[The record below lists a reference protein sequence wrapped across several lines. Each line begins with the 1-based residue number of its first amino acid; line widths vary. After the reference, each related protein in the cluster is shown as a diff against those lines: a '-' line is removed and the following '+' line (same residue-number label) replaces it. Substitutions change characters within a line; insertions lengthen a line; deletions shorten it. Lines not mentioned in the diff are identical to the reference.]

1 MEPASGGPA
10 VEGEG
15 SLDELAQ
22 AIDEQERDERS
33 LRFMLKVYF
42 SFRGGALKLLAASF
56 LSAIGGGMSWF
67 VLILYIYEL
76 FPHLTNVTVIFSISS
91 WVSAFLFFPGG
102 LLVDRFERRRV
113 LAFSLL
119 LGASAM
125 VVFAISQFL
134 WMIVL
139 GQVLNG
145 MMMSIN
151 RPVIQAMMTEK
162 TSDRRR
168 KYLFSMQS
176 VVAMF
181 GVAIASSLAG
191 VWTIAADAWFG
202 FDLETS
208 YRYMFLAAAVAN
220 IVAMF
225 VALTIRAGEEGRE
238 SKAEELPSLVD
249 AEVDDAEAR
258 RKGLIFIVKFSI
270 PMMMIGF
277 GAGFVVPFF
286 QLYYKLKFDVEVAE
300 IAWLFAATQ
309 IAMALSFL
317 LIPNLAE
324 RKGTPRAIIATQGFA
339 VVNLAIIPFAPT
351 FYLAAPFHLMRM
363 ALMNASTPIQS
374 SLMMGAVRPVDR
386 GKAAAI
392 GAIMWTVTNSLSQ
405 TLAGWVM
412 DTYGLDAPFII
423 AITFYS
429 SAVVLFWYFF
439 RNVDEM

>member
-1 MEPASGGPA
+1 VAEQDGPLDDLTTSLEPE
-10 VEGEG
+10 VE
-15 SLDELAQ
+15 
-22 AIDEQERDERS
+22 DERS
-33 LRFMLKVYF
+33 LRYMLGVYF
-42 SFRGGALKLLAASF
+42 SFKGGSLKLLGVSF

-76 FPHLTNVTVIFSISS
+76 FPHLTNVTVIFSVSS
-91 WVSAFLFFPGG
+91 WVSVFLFFPGG
-102 LLVDRFERRRV
+102 MLVDRFEHRRV

-125 VVFAISQFL
+125 VVFAIAEFL
-134 WMIVL
+134 WMIIL

-145 MMMSIN
+145 MMMSLN

-176 VVAMF
+176 MVSML
-181 GVAIASSLAG
+181 GVAIASTMAG
-191 VWTIAADAWFG
+191 IWSIAAASWFG

-220 IVAMF
+220 VVALF
-225 VALTIRAGEEGRE
+225 AALTIRTGEEGRE
-238 SKAEELPSLVD
+238 SKAEVLPSLVD
-249 AEVDDAEAR
+249 DQVDDAEAR
-258 RKGLIFIVKFSI
+258 RRGLKFIVRFSV

-286 QLYYKLKFDVEVAE
+286 QLYYRLKFDVEISE

-317 LIPNLAE
+317 LVPNLAE
-324 RKGTPRAIIATQGFA
+324 RKGTPRTILATQGAA
-339 VVNLAIIPFAPT
+339 VVNLAIIPFAPM
-351 FYLAAPFHLMRM
+351 FIIAAPFHLMRM
-363 ALMNASTPIQS
+363 ALMNASTPIQN
-374 SLMMGAVRPVDR
+374 SLMMGAVRPIDR
-386 GKAAAI
+386 GKAAAV
-392 GAIMWTVTNSLSQ
+392 GGIMWTVTNSASQ
-405 TLAGWVM
+405 TMAGYVM

-429 SAVVLFWYFF
+429 FAVFLFWYWF
-439 RNVDEM
+439 RNVGEM

>member
-1 MEPASGGPA
+1 MTGGDSSPDE
-10 VEGEG
+10 VVGPEEDEGRG
-15 SLDELAQ
+15 Q
-22 AIDEQERDERS
+22 VQS
-33 LRFMLKVYF
+33 LRYTLSIYF
-42 SFRGGALKLLAASF
+42 SFRGGALKLIGLSF
-56 LSAIGGGMSWF
+56 LTSIGGGMSWF

-76 FPHLTNVTVIFSISS
+76 FPHLTNVTVIFSLSS

-102 LLVDRFERRRV
+102 MLVDRYEHKRV
-113 LAFSLL
+113 LAFSIL

-125 VVFAISQFL
+125 VMFAIAQFL

-145 MMMSIN
+145 MMMAIN

-191 VWTIAADAWFG
+191 VWTLAAQSWFG
-202 FDLETS
+202 MDLETA
-208 YRYMFLAAAVAN
+208 YRYMFWAAAAAN
-220 IVAMF
+220 VLAMF
-225 VALTIRAGEEGRE
+225 VALTIRSGEEGRE
-238 SKAEELPSLVD
+238 SKEEKLPSLVD
-249 AEVDDAEAR
+249 DEVDDDEAR
-258 RKGLIFIVKFSI
+258 RRGLKFIVRFSV

-286 QLYYKLKFDVEVAE
+286 QLYYKLKFDVEVSE
-300 IAWLFAATQ
+300 IAWLFAGTQ

-324 RKGTPRAIIATQGFA
+324 RRGTPGAILATQGFA

-363 ALMNASTPIQS
+363 ALMNASTPIQN

-392 GAIMWTVTNSLSQ
+392 GAIMWTVTNSASQ
-405 TLAGWVM
+405 TMAGYVM

-429 SAVVLFWYFF
+429 SAVFLFWYWF
-439 RNVDEM
+439 RNVGEM

>member
-1 MEPASGGPA
+1 
-10 VEGEG
+10 VEGDG
-15 SLDELAQ
+15 HLDDLAKSLEPSD
-22 AIDEQERDERS
+22 DERS
-33 LRFMLKVYF
+33 LRYMLKVYF
-42 SFRGGALKLLAASF
+42 SFRGGSRKLLGVSF

-76 FPHLTNVTVIFSISS
+76 FPHLTNVTVIFSVSS

-102 LLVDRFERRRV
+102 LLVDRFEHRRV
-113 LAFSLL
+113 LAFSLM

-125 VVFAISQFL
+125 VVFSISQFL
-134 WMIVL
+134 WMILL

-145 MMMSIN
+145 MMQSIN

-191 VWTIAADAWFG
+191 VWTITAETLFD

-208 YRYMFLAAAVAN
+208 YRYMFMGAAIAN
-220 IVAMF
+220 VIAMF
-225 VALTIRAGEEGRE
+225 VALSIRPGEEGRE

-249 AEVDDAEAR
+249 AEVDDDEAR
-258 RKGLIFIVKFSI
+258 RRGLRFIVKFSV

-286 QLYYKLKFDVEVAE
+286 QLYYKIKFDVEISE

-317 LIPNLAE
+317 LVPNLAE
-324 RKGTPRAIIATQGFA
+324 RKGTPRAILATQGFA

-363 ALMNASTPIQS
+363 ALMNASTPIQG

-412 DTYGLDAPFII
+412 DTYGLDAPFLI

-429 SAVVLFWYFF
+429 SAVFIFWYWF
-439 RNVDEM
+439 RNVGEM

>member
-1 MEPASGGPA
+1 MAEQDGP
-10 VEGEG
+10 
-15 SLDELAQ
+15 LDELA
-22 AIDEQERDERS
+22 ESLEKKEEEEKS
-33 LRFMLKVYF
+33 LRFMLSVYF
-42 SFRGGALKLLAASF
+42 SFRGGALRLLSVSF

-67 VLILYIYEL
+67 VLILYIYVL
-76 FPHLTNVTVIFSISS
+76 FPNLTNVTVIFSVSS

-102 LLVDRFERRRV
+102 MLVDRFEHRRV
-113 LAFSLL
+113 LAFSIL

-125 VVFAISQFL
+125 VVFAISQVL
-134 WMIVL
+134 WMIIL
-139 GQVLNG
+139 GQALNG
-145 MMMSIN
+145 MMQSIN
-151 RPVIQAMMTEK
+151 RPVVQAMMTEK
-162 TSDRRR
+162 ISDRRR

-176 VVAMF
+176 VVAMI
-181 GVAIASSLAG
+181 GVAIASSMAG
-191 VWTIAADAWFG
+191 VWTIAAQNWFDM
-202 FDLETS
+202 DLETA

-220 IVAMF
+220 VVAMF
-225 VALTIRAGEEGRE
+225 VALTIRSGEEGRE
-238 SKAEELPSLVD
+238 SKAEKLPSLVD
-249 AEVDDAEAR
+249 DDVDDDEAR
-258 RKGLIFIVKFSI
+258 RRGLKFIVKFSV

-286 QLYYKLKFDVEVAE
+286 QLYYFVKFDVEISE

-309 IAMALSFL
+309 LAMALSFL

-324 RKGTPRAIIATQGFA
+324 RKGTPRAIVATQGFA

-351 FYLAAPFHLMRM
+351 FYIAAPFHLMRM
-363 ALMNASTPIQS
+363 SLMNASTPIQG

-429 SAVVLFWYFF
+429 SAVFLFWYWF
-439 RNVDEM
+439 RNVGEM

>member
-1 MEPASGGPA
+1 LDKDKS
-10 VEGEG
+10 
-15 SLDELAQ
+15 SLEELA
-22 AIDEQERDERS
+22 DSLETEEDERR
-33 LRFMLKVYF
+33 LRYMLGVYF
-42 SFRGGALKLLAASF
+42 SFRGGSRKLLGVSF

-67 VLILYIYEL
+67 VLILYIHEL
-76 FPHLTNVTVIFSISS
+76 FPHLTNVTVIFSVSS

-102 LLVDRFERRRV
+102 MLVDRFEHRRV

-125 VVFAISQFL
+125 MVFAISQLL
-134 WMIVL
+134 WMILL

-191 VWTIAADAWFG
+191 VWTIAAEGWFG

-208 YRYMFLAAAVAN
+208 YRYMFIGAAVAN
-220 IVAMF
+220 VMAMF
-225 VALTIRAGEEGRE
+225 MSLTITIGEEGRE

-249 AEVDDAEAR
+249 DIEDDAEAR
-258 RKGLIFIVKFSI
+258 KRGFKFIVKFSI

-286 QLYYKLKFDVEVAE
+286 QLYYKLKFDVAISE

-317 LIPNLAE
+317 LVPNLAE
-324 RKGTPRAIIATQGFA
+324 RKGTPRAILATQSFA
-339 VVNLAIIPFAPT
+339 VANLAIIPFAPT

-363 ALMNASTPIQS
+363 ALMNASTPIQG

-386 GKAAAI
+386 GKAAAV

-405 TLAGWVM
+405 TLAGYVM
-412 DTYGLDAPFII
+412 DTQGYDAPFII

-429 SAVVLFWYFF
+429 AAVFLFWFWF
-439 RNVDEM
+439 RNVGEM

>member
-1 MEPASGGPA
+1 M
-10 VEGEG
+10 EGERS
-15 SLDELAQ
+15 SLDELSDSLER
-22 AIDEQERDERS
+22 DERPDERS
-33 LRFMLKVYF
+33 LRYMLQVYF
-42 SFRGGALKLLAASF
+42 SFRGGALRLLGLSF
-56 LSAIGGGMSWF
+56 LTSIGGGMSWF

-102 LLVDRFERRRV
+102 MLVDRYEHKRV
-113 LAFSLL
+113 LAFSIL

-125 VVFAISQFL
+125 VVFAIAQFL

-191 VWTIAADAWFG
+191 VWTIAAQNMFAM
-202 FDLETS
+202 DLETA
-208 YRYMFLAAAVAN
+208 YRYMFLAAAVADVMA
-220 IVAMF
+220 IS
-225 VALTIRAGEEGRE
+225 VALTIRTGEEGRE
-238 SKAEELPSLVD
+238 SKEEKLPSLVD
-249 AEVDDAEAR
+249 DDVDDDEAR
-258 RKGLIFIVKFSI
+258 RRGLKFIVRFSI

-286 QLYYKLKFDVEVAE
+286 QLYYKLKFDVEVSE

-309 IAMALSFL
+309 LAMAMSFL

-351 FYLAAPFHLMRM
+351 FYIAAPFHLMRM

-392 GAIMWTVTNSLSQ
+392 GAIMWTVTNSASQ
-405 TLAGWVM
+405 TMAGWVM

-429 SAVVLFWYFF
+429 MAVVLFWYWF
-439 RNVDEM
+439 RNVGEM

>member
-1 MEPASGGPA
+1 MAGGEASPEEPVP
-10 VEGEG
+10 
-15 SLDELAQ
+15 D
-22 AIDEQERDERS
+22 IDRSEERS

-42 SFRGGALKLLAASF
+42 SFRGGALRLLGLSF
-56 LSAIGGGMSWF
+56 LTSIGGGMSWF

-76 FPHLTNVTVIFSISS
+76 FPHLTNVTVIFSVSS

-102 LLVDRFERRRV
+102 MLVDRYERKRV
-113 LAFSLL
+113 LAFSIL

-125 VVFAISQFL
+125 LVFAISQFL
-134 WMIVL
+134 WMIIL

-145 MMMSIN
+145 MMMAIN

-181 GVAIASSLAG
+181 GVAIASSMAG
-191 VWTIAADAWFG
+191 VWTLAAQNWFG
-202 FDLETS
+202 MDLETA
-208 YRYMFLAAAVAN
+208 YRYMFLGAAVSNVLAL
-220 IVAMF
+220 F
-225 VALTIRAGEEGRE
+225 VALTIRPGEEGRE
-238 SKAEELPSLVD
+238 SKEEELPSLVD
-249 AEVDDAEAR
+249 EDVDDAEAR
-258 RKGLIFIVKFSI
+258 RRGLKFIVRFSV

-286 QLYYKLKFDVEVAE
+286 QLYYKLKFDVDVSE

-309 IAMALSFL
+309 VAMAMSFL

-324 RKGTPRAIIATQGFA
+324 RRGTPGAILATQGFA

-363 ALMNASTPIQS
+363 ALMNASTPIQN

-392 GAIMWTVTNSLSQ
+392 GAIMWTVTNSASQ
-405 TLAGWVM
+405 TLAGYVM

-429 SAVVLFWYFF
+429 TAVVLFWYWF
-439 RNVDEM
+439 RNVGEM

>member
-1 MEPASGGPA
+1 MAGQKTPLEDLSETIEAMDN
-10 VEGEG
+10 E
-15 SLDELAQ
+15 DK
-22 AIDEQERDERS
+22 RS
-33 LRFMLKVYF
+33 LKFTLSVYT
-42 SFRGGALKLLAASF
+42 SFRGGARRLLGLSF
-56 LSAIGGGMSWF
+56 LTSIGGGMSWF
-67 VLILYIYEL
+67 VLILYIYVL
-76 FPHLTNVTVIFSISS
+76 FPDLTDVTVIFSVSS
-91 WVSAFLFFPGG
+91 WVSALLFFPGG
-102 LLVDRFERRRV
+102 MLVDRYKHNRV
-113 LAFSLL
+113 LAFAIL

-125 VVFAISQFL
+125 MVFAISEFL
-134 WMIVL
+134 WMIIL

-145 MMMSIN
+145 MMQAIN

-168 KYLFSMQS
+168 KYLFSAQS

-181 GVAIASSLAG
+181 GVAVASSLAG
-191 VWTIAADAWFG
+191 AWTLAARNWFG
-202 FDLETS
+202 MDLEMA
-208 YRYMFLAAAVAN
+208 YRYMFLAAALAN
-220 IVAMF
+220 IIAMF

-238 SKAEELPSLVD
+238 RKDEKLPSLVD
-249 AEVDDAEAR
+249 EEVDDSEAR
-258 RKGLIFIVKFSI
+258 KRGLAFIVKFSF

-286 QLYYKLKFDVEVAE
+286 QLYYQEKFQVDVSE

-324 RKGTPRAIIATQGFA
+324 RRGTPGAIVATQGFA

-351 FYLAAPFHLMRM
+351 FYIAAPFHLMRM
-363 ALMNASTPIQS
+363 ALMNASTPIQN

-392 GAIMWTVTNSLSQ
+392 GAIMWTVTNSASQ
-405 TLAGWVM
+405 TMAGYVM

-423 AITFYS
+423 AISFYS
-429 SAVVLFWYFF
+429 AAVFLFWYWF
-439 RNVDEM
+439 RNVGEM

>member
-1 MEPASGGPA
+1 M
-10 VEGEG
+10 EGERS
-15 SLDELAQ
+15 SLDDLSDSIEREERP
-22 AIDEQERDERS
+22 DEQS
-33 LRFMLKVYF
+33 LRYMLQVYF
-42 SFRGGALKLLAASF
+42 SFRGGALKLLGLSF
-56 LSAIGGGMSWF
+56 LTAIGGGMSWF

-102 LLVDRFERRRV
+102 MLVDRYEHKRV
-113 LAFSLL
+113 LAFSIL

-125 VVFAISQFL
+125 VVFAIAQFL

-191 VWTIAADAWFG
+191 VWTIAAQSWFDM
-202 FDLETS
+202 DLETA

-220 IVAMF
+220 VMAMF
-225 VALTIRAGEEGRE
+225 VAITIRTGEEGRG
-238 SKAEELPSLVD
+238 SKEEELPSLVD
-249 AEVDDAEAR
+249 DDVDDDEAR
-258 RKGLIFIVKFSI
+258 RRGLKFIVRFSI

-286 QLYYKLKFDVEVAE
+286 QLYYKLKFDVEVSE

-392 GAIMWTVTNSLSQ
+392 GAIMWTVTNSASQ
-405 TLAGWVM
+405 TMAGWVM

-429 SAVVLFWYFF
+429 TAVVLFWYWF
-439 RNVDEM
+439 RNVGEM

>member
-1 MEPASGGPA
+1 VEPAGGGPGA
-10 VEGEG
+10 EHEAP
-15 SLDELAQ
+15 LEELA
-22 AIDEQERDERS
+22 ETLEPREDERS
-33 LRFMLKVYF
+33 LRYMLSVYF
-42 SFRGGALKLLAASF
+42 SFKGGSRKLLGVSF
-56 LSAIGGGMSWF
+56 LASIGGGMSWF

-76 FPHLTNVTVIFSISS
+76 FPHLTNVTVIFSVSS

-102 LLVDRFERRRV
+102 LLVDRYEHKRV
-113 LAFSLL
+113 LAFSIL

-134 WMIVL
+134 WMIIL

-145 MMMSIN
+145 MMQSIN
-151 RPVIQAMMTEK
+151 RPVVQAMMTEK

-191 VWTIAADAWFG
+191 VWTIAAANWFG

-208 YRYMFLAAAVAN
+208 YRYMFLGAACSNV
-220 IVAMF
+220 VAMV
-225 VALTIRAGEEGRE
+225 VALTIRSGEEGRE
-238 SKAEELPSLVD
+238 SKAEALPSFVD
-249 AEVDDAEAR
+249 EEVDDAEAR
-258 RKGLIFIVKFSI
+258 KRGLLFIVRFSV

-286 QLYYKLKFDVEVAE
+286 QLYYRLKFDVEISE

-317 LIPNLAE
+317 LVPNLAE
-324 RKGTPRAIIATQGFA
+324 RKGTPRAILATQGFA

-351 FYLAAPFHLMRM
+351 FYIAAPFHLMRM

-405 TLAGWVM
+405 TMAGWVM
-412 DTYGLDAPFII
+412 DSYGLDAPFII

-429 SAVVLFWYFF
+429 SAVVLFWYWF
-439 RNVDEM
+439 RNVGEM

>member
-1 MEPASGGPA
+1 M
-10 VEGEG
+10 EGEKS
-15 SLDELAQ
+15 SLDELSETLEDKA
-22 AIDEQERDERS
+22 DERS
-33 LRFMLKVYF
+33 LRYMLSVYF
-42 SFRGGALKLLAASF
+42 SFRGGALKLLGLSF
-56 LSAIGGGMSWF
+56 LTAIGGGMSWF

-76 FPHLTNVTVIFSISS
+76 FPHLTNVTVIFSVSS

-102 LLVDRFERRRV
+102 MLVDRFEHKRV
-113 LAFSLL
+113 LAFSIL

-125 VVFAISQFL
+125 IVFAIAQEL

-139 GQVLNG
+139 GQVFNG
-145 MMMSIN
+145 MMMAIN

-191 VWTIAADAWFG
+191 VWTIVGENMFG

-225 VALTIRAGEEGRE
+225 VAMTVRTGEEGRE
-238 SKAEELPSLVD
+238 SKDEELPSLVD
-249 AEVDDAEAR
+249 DDVDDDEAR
-258 RKGLIFIVKFSI
+258 KRGLKFIVRFSV

-286 QLYYKLKFDVEVAE
+286 QLYYKLEFEVDVSE

-309 IAMALSFL
+309 VAMALSFL
-317 LIPNLAE
+317 LVPNLAE
-324 RKGTPRAIIATQGFA
+324 RKGTPGAILATQGFA

-392 GAIMWTVTNSLSQ
+392 GGIMWTVTNSASQ
-405 TLAGWVM
+405 TMAGWVM
-412 DTYGLDAPFII
+412 DTQGLKAPFII

-429 SAVVLFWYFF
+429 TAVVLFWYWF
-439 RNVDEM
+439 RNVGEM